1 MERKTNLTL
10 HLIQVLNKILRMNY
24 LDNLFFAILLTFGAY
39 YFVKNVKK
47 IIRNINLGQAIN
59 RSDNAS
65 ERWKNMAMI
74 ALGQSK
80 MVKRP
85 VAGILH
91 IIVYLGFVII
101 NIEVLEI
108 IIDGLFGTH
117 RVFSFL
123 GIVYDLLIGSF
134 EILALLVLVA
144 VIVFLIRRNGIKLK
158 RFISSD
164 LKGWPKSDANYIL
177 YFEIV
182 LMSLFLLMN
191 AADFHLQNISGGFG
205 HYHQAGSF
213 PISQYIA
220 PFFDGMNPTSVAFFE
235 RIFWWIHIT
244 GILIFLNYLYFSKHL
259 HILLA
264 FPNTY
269 FADLNPKGQLDNLA
283 SVTKEVRLMMDPNAD
298 PYATPVIDETRG
310 GAELSEANAAP
321 TKFGA
326 SDVQDLNWVQLLN
339 AYTCTECGRCTSSC
353 PANQTGKKLSPRKIM
368 MDTRDRLEEVGKNI
382 DANKG
387 VFIPDNKSLLNDYI
401 SSEELWACT
410 SCNACVEEC
419 PVNIS
424 PLSIIMDMRRYL
436 VMEQSA
442 APMPLNAMMTNIE
455 NNGAP
460 WQYNQQD
467 RLNWKNEN

>member
-1 MERKTNLTL
+1 MG
-10 HLIQVLNKILRMNY
+10 Y
-24 LDNLFFAILLTFGAY
+24 LDSIIFATILVLGFGFFTI
-39 YFVKNVKK
+39 NIRK
-47 IIRNINLGQAIN
+47 IIRNIKLGQDIN
-59 RSDNAS
+59 RSDNPKS
-65 ERWKNMAMI
+65 RWKNMAMI

-85 VAGILH
+85 IAGVLH
-91 IIVYLGFVII
+91 VIVYIGFVII
-101 NIEVLEI
+101 NIELLEI

-123 GIVYDLLIGSF
+123 GTFYNILIGSF
-134 EILALLVLVA
+134 EILAFLVLVA
-144 VIVFLIRRNGIKLK
+144 VLVFYARRNSIKLK
-158 RFISSD
+158 RFVHSD

-191 AADFHLQNISGGFG
+191 AADLHLQNITGGFG
-205 HYHQAGSF
+205 HYSQVGSF
-213 PISQYIA
+213 PISQFIA
-220 PFFDGMNPTSVAFFE
+220 PLFNGLSESVVMMIE
-235 RIFWWIHIT
+235 RAVWWMHII

-269 FADLNPKGQLDNLA
+269 FANLNPLGQFDNLE
-283 SVTKEVRLMMDPNAD
+283 SVTKEVKLMMDPNID
-298 PYATPVIDETRG
+298 PYATAPIDE
-310 GAELSEANAAP
+310 NAVP
-321 TKFGA
+321 SKFGA

-339 AYTCTECGRCTSSC
+339 AYTCTECGRCTSVC

-368 MDTRDRLEEVGKNI
+368 MDTRDRLVEVGKKI

-387 VFIPDNKSLLNDYI
+387 VFIPDNKTLLNDFI
-401 SSEELWACT
+401 TPEELWACT

-442 APMPLNAMMTNIE
+442 APMPLNAMMSNIE

-467 RLNWKNEN
+467 RLNWKNE

>member
-1 MERKTNLTL
+1 
-10 HLIQVLNKILRMNY
+10 MNY
-24 LDNLFFAILLTFGAY
+24 LDNILFAIILALGTGF
-39 YFVKNVKK
+39 FTMNIKK
-47 IIRNINLGQAIN
+47 IIRNIKLGQDIN
-59 RSDNAS
+59 RSDRSS
-65 ERWKNMAMI
+65 ERWANMAMI

-85 VAGILH
+85 VSGILH
-91 IIVYLGFVII
+91 IFVYVGFIII

-117 RVFSFL
+117 RVFAFMGSL
-123 GIVYDLLIGSF
+123 YNVLIGSF
-134 EILALLVLVA
+134 EVLAFLVLTA
-144 VIVFLIRRNGIKLK
+144 VIVFYIRRNIIKLK
-158 RFISSD
+158 RFIHSD

-182 LMSLFLLMN
+182 LMSLFLLLN
-191 AADFHLQNISGGFG
+191 AADYHLQLLGFG
-205 HYHQAGSF
+205 HYETAGSF
-213 PISQYIA
+213 PISKFIE
-220 PFFDGMNPTSVAFFE
+220 PLFNGIPEGTVMLME
-235 RIFWWIHIT
+235 RGFWWLHII
-244 GILIFLNYLYFSKHL
+244 GILVFLNYLYFSKHL

-269 FADLNPKGQLDNLA
+269 FADLNPLGKFDNLE
-283 SVTKEVRLMMDPNAD
+283 SVTNEVKLMMDPNAD
-298 PYATPVIDETRG
+298 PFAAAPVD
-310 GAELSEANAAP
+310 ANAAP
-321 TKFGA
+321 AKFGA
-326 SDVQDLNWVQLLN
+326 SDVQDLNWVQLMN

-368 MDTRDRLEEVGKNI
+368 MDTRDRLVEVGKNI
-382 DANKG
+382 DTNKG
-387 VFIPDNKSLLNDYI
+387 VFVPDNKTLLNDYI
-401 SSEELWACT
+401 TPEELWACT

-442 APMPLNAMMTNIE
+442 APMSLNAMMTNIE

>member
-1 MERKTNLTL
+1 MS
-10 HLIQVLNKILRMNY
+10 Y
-24 LDNLFFAILLTFGAY
+24 LDNILFAIVLGLGFG
-39 YFVKNVKK
+39 YFYLNIKK
-47 IIRNINLGQAIN
+47 LVRNINLGIAVD
-59 RSDNAS
+59 RKDNVKA
-65 ERWKNMAMI
+65 RWKNMAMI

-85 VAGILH
+85 VAGLLH
-91 IIVYLGFVII
+91 IIVYVGFVII
-101 NIEVLEI
+101 NIELLEI

-117 RVFSFL
+117 RIFAFL
-123 GIVYDLLIGSF
+123 GSIYNFLIASF
-134 EILALLVLVA
+134 EILAALVLVA
-144 VIVFLIRRNGIKLK
+144 VLIFWTRRNVIQLN
-158 RFISSD
+158 RFRSSD
-164 LKGWPKSDANYIL
+164 LNGNPKKDANYIL
-177 YFEIV
+177 YFEVV
-182 LMSLFLLMN
+182 LMTLFLLMN
-191 AADFHLQNISGGFG
+191 ASDLHLQNVPGGYSHFIK
-205 HYHQAGSF
+205 AGSF
-213 PISQYIA
+213 PISQFLE
-220 PFFDGMNPTSVAFFE
+220 PLFNGMSNELVMLLSE
-235 RIFWWIHIT
+235 LFWWLHIV
-244 GILIFLNYLYFSKHL
+244 GILVFMNYLYFSKHL

-269 FADLNPKGQLDNLA
+269 FANLNPEGQFDNLA
-283 SVTKEVRLMMDPNAD
+283 SVTNEVKLMMDPNAD
-298 PYATPVIDETRG
+298 PFA
-310 GAELSEANAAP
+310 AAP
-321 TKFGA
+321 EPAITPSKFGA
-326 SDVQDLNWVQLLN
+326 NDVQDLNWVQLLN

-387 VFIPDNKSLLNDYI
+387 VFIPDNKTLLNDYI

-419 PVNIS
+419 PVSIS

-442 APMPLNAMMTNIE
+442 APTALNAMMTNIE

-467 RLNWKNEN
+467 RLNWKNE